1 MGRILAVR
9 GVLRTKCKK
18 KMMLEFQ
25 RVARTMDD
33 VLFNDGEQRT
43 KRCLNFRGATT
54 MEDAFYLLRESQRCL
69 FFFFT
74 MVWKP
79 SQQGIIPQRA
89 HIYSTVKTC
98 ATTKLV

>member
-43 KRCLNFRGATT
+43 KRCLNFRGAKT
-54 MEDAFYLLRESQRCL
+54 MGKMFYLVMENTQ
-69 FFFFT
+69 
-74 MVWKP
+74 K
-79 SQQGIIPQRA
+79 GA
-89 HIYSTVKTC
+89 
-98 ATTKLV
+98 